1 MMKIKNSTDYG
12 KTPLYIA
19 DVSRHSQPHTSTES
33 GKTPLH
39 EALEK
44 ELPYIL
50 IVFQQLHEVVSFQI
64 LWKYE
69 VVSDSI
75 QQLHEVKFF
84 HNLC

>member
-12 KTPLYIA
+12 KTPLHVPA
-19 DVSRHSQPHTSTES
+19 VSRHSQPHTSTES

-69 VVSDSI
+69 VVSDWI
-75 QQLHEVKFF
+75 QQLHDLEFF
-84 HNLC
+84 P